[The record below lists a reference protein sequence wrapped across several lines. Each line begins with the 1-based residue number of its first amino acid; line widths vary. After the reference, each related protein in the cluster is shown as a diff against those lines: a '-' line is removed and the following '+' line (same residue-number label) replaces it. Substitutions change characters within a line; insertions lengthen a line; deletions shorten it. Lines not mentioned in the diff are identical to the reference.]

1 MKEYI
6 GDFET
11 IKLMFIRGIKN
22 KESLDL
28 PYYKSKDQCT
38 IQEFIEDGCFA
49 VEMSYED
56 EPHENIEIKNLKLRL
71 YI

>member
-11 IKLMFIRGIKN
+11 ITLLFIRRIKN

-28 PYYKSKDQCT
+28 PYYESKDQCT

-49 VEMSYED
+49 IEMSYED
-56 EPHENIEIKNLKLRL
+56 ESRENIEIKNLKSRL

>member
-6 GDFET
+6 GNFET
-11 IKLMFIRGIKN
+11 IKLMFIRRMKN

-28 PYYKSKDQCT
+28 PYYESGDQCT

-49 VEMSYED
+49 VEMSDED
-56 EPHENIEIKNLKLRL
+56 EPHGNIEIKNLKLRL